1 MDPDPAKHGARFEGP
16 EGSASEEAGGGT
28 ARLPALAG
36 GGVEVLACIVP
47 GREPCFFLPGTPRW
61 RPGARG
67 LSRRMTHGPKN
78 KAVRYRVE
86 ELQPRRPAS

>member
-1 MDPDPAKHGARFEGP
+1 MDPDPAELGARFEGP
-16 EGSASEEAGGGT
+16 RGLCGEAGGGT

-61 RPGARG
+61 QPGARG
-67 LSRRMTHGPKN
+67 LSGRMTHGPKN

-86 ELQPRRPAS
+86 ELQPG